1 VAAQVLIVDD
11 DPDIVTAIQVNLE
24 LEGYGV
30 HVAHDGSEAV
40 EIARQV
46 RPDVVLLD
54 VVMPFVDGHEVLH
67 ALHGDTRTRQSK
79 VIFLT
84 AKSSPSCEVR
94 KGINGMVDY
103 IVKPF
108 APADL
113 LARVR
118 AALEKGSSK

>member
-1 VAAQVLIVDD
+1 MAAQVLIVDD

-54 VVMPFVDGHEVLH
+54 VVMPGVDGHEVLH
-67 ALHGDTRTRQSK
+67 ALHGDTRTGRARSSSSRPRARRPPK
-79 VIFLT
+79 FAKAST
-84 AKSSPSCEVR
+84 AWSITS
-94 KGINGMVDY
+94 
-103 IVKPF
+103 
-108 APADL
+108 
-113 LARVR
+113 
-118 AALEKGSSK
+118 